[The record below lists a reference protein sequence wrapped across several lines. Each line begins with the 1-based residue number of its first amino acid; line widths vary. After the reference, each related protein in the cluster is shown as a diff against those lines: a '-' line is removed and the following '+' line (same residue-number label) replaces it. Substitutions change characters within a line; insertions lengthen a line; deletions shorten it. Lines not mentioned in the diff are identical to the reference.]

1 VSDAVAAR
9 RAGHAVVVLHSDD
22 HIAIREPK
30 LIRSG
35 EVLPTDEI
43 DLSAGAVV
51 LDASYA
57 QRLLDDA
64 ASAPRRGA
72 GFGAGSAPSL
82 IVLIISQSVHMHRSC
97 YQTVISV
104 TNGR

>member
-1 VSDAVAAR
+1 MSDAVAAR
-9 RAGHAVVVLHSDD
+9 RAGYAVVVLHSDD

-30 LIRSG
+30 LIRLG

-64 ASAPRRGA
+64 ARAPRVGPE
-72 GFGAGSAPSL
+72 SAASL
-82 IVLIISQSVHMHRSC
+82 VVLIISQSVRIHRSC